1 MKYEIKNDYEYFI
14 AKVTFKGKNIMLV
27 DEADIDLEKFNS
39 FMDKLYK
46 KIDELRNTKK
56 YYYGIIAKKINRE
69 ANNFFEVTYTE
80 IDGGDNFAA
89 ILTMPLLSKFD
100 LTEEQKDILDLANNK
115 DSFIESFTKILI
127 EAEEDY
133 IKNDMPVCLAYRT
146 YDRTIIETDDKFI
159 SKNKTGLIEYIDK
172 NMKSMG
178 AAKFKESKKFINNIG
193 GSSLYKYG
201 NLIETNT
208 GRYVFVV
215 TNKEDAKHILI
226 RRKISYGI
234 AKEAELSNKDI
245 FYQKIETDHEVIKVF
260 ENDEYYISDII
271 LSKQFK
277 IKI

>member
-39 FMDKLYK
+39 FMDIVYK

-80 IDGGDNFAA
+80 IDEGDDFTA

-133 IKNDMPVCLAYRT
+133 IKNDMPICLAYRI

>member
-27 DEADIDLEKFNS
+27 DEGDIDLEKFNS
-39 FMDKLYK
+39 FMDRVYQ

-80 IDGGDNFAA
+80 IDEGDGFTA

-133 IKNDMPVCLAYRT
+133 IKNDMPICLAYRT

-193 GSSLYKYG
+193 GFSLYKYG

-234 AKEAELSNKDI
+234 AKEADLSNKDI